1 MKDFLETYF
10 YSPTAG
16 NLNGEKVID
25 EIIDWMNQEPDMFY
39 DVVVGCDSSSGQ
51 EPTFPVAI
59 VILRIGQGGRF
70 FLKRV
75 RYKNKKF
82 FTWKQRIL
90 EEVVLSCSFAVSLK
104 ENLEKRM
111 KNSSLNY
118 EFKYIHADVGGEGE
132 TREMVKEVTGL
143 IRGNGFEP
151 KIKPEAYVAS
161 IVADRFT

>member
-90 EEVVLSCSFAVSLK
+90 EEVVLS
-104 ENLEKRM
+104 
-111 KNSSLNY
+111 
-118 EFKYIHADVGGEGE
+118 
-132 TREMVKEVTGL
+132 
-143 IRGNGFEP
+143 
-151 KIKPEAYVAS
+151 
-161 IVADRFT
+161 